1 MELVEIRNITR
12 KDAPVLYRRTFAGE
26 VVMKYD
32 EATTRAWRIAFVLE
46 HTPTTGIQVQAEF
59 LDRPDY
65 PLVPAIR
72 MLKDHILQLDKRGLL
87 P

>member
-12 KDAPVLYRRTFAGE
+12 KDAPVLYRRSFNGE
-26 VVMKYD
+26 AVMKYD
-32 EATTRAWRIAFVLE
+32 EATVRAWRIAFVLE
-46 HTPTTGIQVQAEF
+46 HTPTDGVQVQAEF
-59 LDRPDY
+59 VDQPDY

-72 MLKDHILQLDKRGLL
+72 MVKDYVLQLDKKGML